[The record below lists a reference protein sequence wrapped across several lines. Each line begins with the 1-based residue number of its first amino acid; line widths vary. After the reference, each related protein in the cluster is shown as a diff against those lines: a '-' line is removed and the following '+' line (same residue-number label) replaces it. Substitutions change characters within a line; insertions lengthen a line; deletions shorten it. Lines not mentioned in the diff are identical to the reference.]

1 MAAKRKKKKLKR
13 QEQAPVPQAPVKR
26 VFKGLYITLVV
37 LSLLI
42 VGVWGWYKLSSKA
55 PDRVGDPPS
64 FPSDMSVAV
73 TDDPAT
79 VDVDESVTGRQRKK
93 NTWTFLLAAKDQV
106 SGNTD
111 TLMVCTYDT
120 ENQQIGLVSIPRDTF
135 VIREG
140 YRYRRI
146 NAAYAS
152 GGMEELKG
160 AVSQTLGIPI
170 DHYILIDTK
179 IFVALID
186 AVDGIDFDVPV
197 HMAYDDPYQDLHIH
211 YEPGL
216 QHLTGQQALEVVRC
230 RKNSDG
236 PEGHRIYD
244 AYPDADIG
252 RTRTQQALL
261 TAVAKKVLS
270 NPQKIRSYLELFEQ
284 YVDTSLT
291 LNNLLWLAQPALGFD
306 FENFTTATLPGDG
319 TVSYGGSTYLY
330 ALDVEGSLEI
340 INSCL
345 NPYTTPI
352 TKEMVYMP
360 QGS

>member
-1 MAAKRKKKKLKR
+1 MAAKRKKKKVK
-13 QEQAPVPQAPVKR
+13 QKQAPMKR
-26 VFKGLYITLVV
+26 AFKGVYIALVAV
-37 LSLLI
+37 SVLI
-42 VGVWGWYKLSSKA
+42 VGVYVWYQLSAKA
-55 PDRVGDPPS
+55 PTQEGEPPTLQGH
-64 FPSDMSVAV
+64 DVTV
-73 TDDPAT
+73 TDDPT
-79 VDVDESVTGRQRKK
+79 TTDVDESQVAVGRQRKK
-93 NTWTFLLAAKDQV
+93 NTWTFLLVAKDQV

-111 TLMVCTYDT
+111 TIMVCTYDT

-146 NAAYAS
+146 NAAYAN

-186 AVDGIDFDVPV
+186 AVDGVDFDVPV
-197 HMAYDDPYQDLHIH
+197 HMAYDDPAQDLHIH

-236 PEGHRIYD
+236 AGGKIYD

-261 TAVAKKVLS
+261 TAVAKKVIA
-270 NPQKIRSYLELFEQ
+270 NPQKIRSYLELFFQ

-291 LNNLLWLAQPALGFD
+291 WNNLLWLAQPALKFD
-306 FENFTTATLPGDG
+306 FEDLTTVTLPGNG
-319 TVSYGGSTYLY
+319 NAKYGNLTYLY
-330 ALDVEGSLEI
+330 ALYIDETLEI
-340 INSCL
+340 VNNYL

-352 TKEMVYMP
+352 TREMVYMP
-360 QGS
+360 QGN

>member
-1 MAAKRKKKKLKR
+1 ALPSEAL
-13 QEQAPVPQAPVKR
+13 VT
-26 VFKGLYITLVV
+26 IT
-37 LSLLI
+37 
-42 VGVWGWYKLSSKA
+42 
-55 PDRVGDPPS
+55 DN
-64 FPSDMSVAV
+64 
-73 TDDPAT
+73 PAT
-79 VDVDESVTGRQRKK
+79 EVDESQIATGRQRKK
-93 NTWTFLLAAKDQV
+93 NTWTFLLVAKDQV

-111 TLMVCTYDT
+111 TIMVCTYDT

-146 NAAYAS
+146 NAAYAN

-170 DHYILIDTK
+170 DHHILIDTK
-179 IFVALID
+179 IFVELID
-186 AVDGIDFDVPV
+186 AVGGIDFDVPV

-236 PEGHRIYD
+236 AGGKIYD

-261 TAVAKKVLS
+261 TAVAKKVIA
-270 NPQKIRSYLELFEQ
+270 NPLKIRSYLEIFFQ

-291 LNNLLWLAQPALGFD
+291 FNNLLWLAQPALKFNFD
-306 FENFTTATLPGDG
+306 NLTTVTLPGNG
-319 TVSYGGSTYLY
+319 NASYGGYTYLY
-330 ALDVEGSLEI
+330 ALYIDQTLEI
-340 INSCL
+340 VNNYL

-352 TKEMVYMP
+352 TREMVYIP
-360 QGS
+360 QGN